1 VDVVVAVEVVKLLTN
16 VQLTNL
22 KNITIVL
29 DRVTVESSHFFYYRI
44 NVKNYLEKI
53 FRNVIIIF

>member
-1 VDVVVAVEVVKLLTN
+1 MAVEVVKLLTN

-22 KNITIVL
+22 KNKTIVL